1 MTYKPNTWRKDTV
14 NGIRIQKTGTSQMPT
29 ESLGLAHLAHLEITA
44 CRLRGRNDFRDLTL
58 LASDPP

>member
-1 MTYKPNTWRKDTV
+1 
-14 NGIRIQKTGTSQMPT
+14 MPT

-44 CRLRGRNDFRDLTL
+44 CRLRGRNDFRGLTL